1 MLPRRGPRSASLTC
15 ASLTCSAAE
24 EGAAEGDGD
33 NALLATLFPQD
44 DGLTAPCETA
54 GQLEGGSFSF
64 DTTRLAKPY
73 K

>member
-1 MLPRRGPRSASLTC
+1 M
-15 ASLTCSAAE
+15 CSAAE
-24 EGAAEGDGD
+24 EGASESDGD
-33 NALLATLFPQD
+33 NALLASLFPQD